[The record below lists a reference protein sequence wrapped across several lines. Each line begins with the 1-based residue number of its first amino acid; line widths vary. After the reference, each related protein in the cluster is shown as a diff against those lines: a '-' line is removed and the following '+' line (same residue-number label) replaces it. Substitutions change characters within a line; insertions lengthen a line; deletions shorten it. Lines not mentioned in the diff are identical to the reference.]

1 MREIYRHYTLS
12 LLMLIV
18 ILAGLR
24 PSIAQNRSELI
35 FPDIPGYMTL
45 KCDFHVHS
53 CFSDGY
59 VWPSERVTEAW
70 MEGLDAIAI
79 TDHIEYRP
87 HAKYISS
94 DLNASWEIARKQA
107 EKYNVILIRGAE
119 ITRNMPP
126 GHFNAIFLSDV
137 NPIAQEKFID
147 AIEAAVKQDA
157 FIFWNHPGWRQG
169 AADTPYWY
177 PVHKELLQKGY
188 MHGIEVVNWDYYYPE
203 AFAYALD
210 SGLTMMGNSDIH
222 GSSSEMRLQDPNW
235 HRPVT
240 LVFATSR
247 TTEAVREALKAGR
260 TAVWQK
266 SQLFAR
272 EEFAAP
278 LVSGALQ
285 VVTPVVPMG
294 ESGKG
299 SLVLRN
305 NSDLELRLTPVKG
318 DAPFKISEEV
328 IILPR
333 KTVAV
338 EVTARKNATAGLSD
352 VHLPFTV
359 SNVYIAPEKNLQI
372 ELPFKV
378 FTIQG
383 LTLTEKAG
391 KYYVTVTEHPDVE
404 LRLTTDGKVPQKSSG
419 ALSDP
424 VPPGKSHLLIR
435 AWLENVPLENLFGK
449 PLWVHKAAGITPV
462 LVNMPE
468 EKYTAG
474 GAKALCDGVLGTD
487 DFRCG
492 DWMGFYKDLDATL
505 HWQNAV
511 KADTI
516 VVRCLRDE
524 DSWIFLPKTL
534 SVEVSADGIRYS
546 AAKMVRKDTEG
557 KITGWFF
564 KTGTKNIKAIRVKV
578 PSPGPCPP
586 GHAGEGEPSW
596 LFVDEIVVF

>member
-1 MREIYRHYTLS
+1 MKLDRWVVFLFLPVFVLAELN
-12 LLMLIV
+12 
-18 ILAGLR
+18 AGLLC
-24 PSIAQNRSELI
+24 AQTRSELL
-35 FPDIPGYMTL
+35 FPDIPGYVTL
-45 KCDFHVHS
+45 KCDFHVHT

-59 VWPSERVTEAW
+59 VWPTERVTEAW

-87 HAKYISS
+87 NAKYISA

-107 EKYNVILIRGAE
+107 EKFNIILIRGAE

-126 GHFNAIFLSDV
+126 GHFNAIFLSDI
-137 NPIAQEKFID
+137 NPLAQEKFID
-147 AIEAAVKQDA
+147 AIEAAVKQEA

-169 AADTPYWY
+169 APDTPYWY
-177 PVHKELLQKGY
+177 PIHKTLLQKGY
-188 MHGIEVVNWDYYYPE
+188 MHGIEVVNWDWYYPE
-203 AFAYALD
+203 AFGYAL
-210 SGLTMMGNSDIH
+210 GYNLTMFGNSDIH
-222 GSSSEMRLQDPNW
+222 EPSSDRKLADPLW

-247 TTEAVREALKAGR
+247 TTEGIREALKAGR

-285 VVTPVVPMG
+285 VVTPVVPIG

-318 DAPFKISEEV
+318 DAPFKINGEV
-328 IILPR
+328 IIPPR

-338 EVTARKNATAGLSD
+338 EVTARKNAIAGLSD
-352 VHLPFTV
+352 VQLSFAV
-359 SNVYIAPEKNLQI
+359 SNVYVTPEKNLQI
-372 ELPFKV
+372 EIPFKV
-378 FTIQG
+378 FAIQG
-383 LTLTEKAG
+383 LTLKEKAG
-391 KYYVTVTEHPDVE
+391 KYYVSVAEHPDAE
-404 LRLTTDGKVPQKSSG
+404 LRLTTDGKVPQKSS
-419 ALSDP
+419 ASLTDP

-435 AWLENVPLENLFGK
+435 AWLGDVPLENLFGK
-449 PLWVHKAAGITPV
+449 PLWVHKAVGLSPALIH
-462 LVNMPE
+462 LPE
-468 EKYTAG
+468 EKYAAAG
-474 GAKALCDGVLGTD
+474 ANALCDGVLGTD

-505 HWQNAV
+505 QWESAM

-516 VVRCLRDE
+516 LVRCLRDE

-534 SVEVSADGIRYS
+534 GVEVSADGIHFA

-557 KITGWFF
+557 KITGWYF
-564 KTGTKNIKAIRVKV
+564 KAGTKTIKAIRVKV
-578 PSPGPCPP
+578 TAPGSCPP